1 MNENQIKDCDTWA
14 ERATNQKAEIARIP
28 KHLVSA
34 PANQLSLLSLM
45 LNTCRSGFV
54 MATRE
59 NKMFIS
65 HSLSWM
71 SDERSTFRFTEYLVI
86 LELVIFFLSR
96 WLAEQMWKYT
106 SSCLGGKISF
116 HIFIDFFLFEFKS
129 KPSYLLT
136 FPPVLSLF
144 LNQFSFFILLCSC
157 YMNSYCREAHS
168 GSRLFILA
176 SVWNHKFS
184 ECMNGNAFS
193 FLLFLPF
200 FLFSL
205 FGKILSFL
213 N

>member
-86 LELVIFFLSR
+86 LELVIFFSLS
-96 WLAEQMWKYT
+96 LV
-106 SSCLGGKISF
+106 GGTNVKIY
-116 HIFIDFFLFEFKS
+116 FFLPRRKNIISHIHRF
-129 KPSYLLT
+129 
-136 FPPVLSLF
+136 
-144 LNQFSFFILLCSC
+144 FSVRI
-157 YMNSYCREAHS
+157 
-168 GSRLFILA
+168 
-176 SVWNHKFS
+176 
-184 ECMNGNAFS
+184 
-193 FLLFLPF
+193 
-200 FLFSL
+200 
-205 FGKILSFL
+205 
-213 N
+213 